1 VNYASYAFAEMGEVM
16 DFTVSLLLAGLIAC
30 CACRF
35 ACRGICVAWVRAGT
49 ARRRRR
55 AEIALRADVTRGL
68 AEIERFLEA
77 HAARAIPGNPP
88 DTGSEN
94 KNPS

>member
-1 VNYASYAFAEMGEVM
+1 MSYASYAFAEMGDVM
-16 DFTVSLLLAGLIAC
+16 DYTVSLLLAGLIAG

-55 AEIALRADVTRGL
+55 TEIALRGEVIRGL

-77 HAARAIPGNPP
+77 HAAQGR
-88 DTGSEN
+88 
-94 KNPS
+94 